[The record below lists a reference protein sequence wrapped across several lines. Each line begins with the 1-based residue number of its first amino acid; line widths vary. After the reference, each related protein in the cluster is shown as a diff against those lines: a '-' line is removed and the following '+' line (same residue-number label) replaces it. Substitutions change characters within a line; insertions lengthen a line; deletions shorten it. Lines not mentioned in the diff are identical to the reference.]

1 MKKNVLFLMFVIVL
15 LLGACGRTK
24 EIDLTKYVRYE
35 ISGVNGKGKMFL
47 SLDEQLYA
55 DAAEKTDK
63 LSAEEIRRIIERD
76 VALSSGEDR
85 LLSNGDEA
93 VIEVSCLSEDENLKK
108 AGFKL
113 LPGSRTVKIA
123 GLREAREIDL
133 TKDIL
138 VEAQGFNGVGT
149 LSIGF
154 AEKLYNT
161 IADLSRDMTTEKAR
175 ELLQASVTLSADK
188 SSELSDGDT
197 VKITVDASN
206 VNAAFLEQG
215 LVLTGGEVSCTVSG
229 LQPLNHFRASDYVSY
244 DLTGTVPYLNV
255 AFDFSENAPEELT
268 PFITLP
274 WTRPVTLR
282 KGESREF
289 EIKCKEAELKKRGYV
304 CDATA
309 FTVAPD
315 GFELEKYTE
324 KLAEITETE
333 MQQIRDKAQEAAYA
347 AALNETKHLTY
358 SEGDVFGDTLN
369 DVSLS
374 STILFLRKFYSDILP
389 FNYLVLV
396 YQADY
401 TPANDHANHDEVL
414 YVTLTYEN
422 VTMEPSGAV
431 IYSEPNVEIR
441 LPDSLETDI
450 AVRKADYEMEEIRE
464 D

>member
-93 VIEVSCLSEDENLKK
+93 VIEVSCLSEDETLKK
-108 AGFKL
+108 A
-113 LPGSRTVKIA
+113 
-123 GLREAREIDL
+123 
-133 TKDIL
+133 
-138 VEAQGFNGVGT
+138 EAQGFNGVGT

-215 LVLTGGEVSCTVSG
+215 LVLTGGEVSRTVSG

-244 DLTGTVPYLNV
+244 ELTGTVPYLNV
-255 AFDFSENAPEELT
+255 AFDFSENAPEELM

-315 GFELEKYTE
+315 SFELEKYTE
-324 KLAEITETE
+324 KLAEISETE

>member
-1 MKKNVLFLMFVIVL
+1 MFAIVL

-35 ISGVNGKGKMFL
+35 ISGINGKGKMFL

-63 LSAEEIRRIIERD
+63 LSAEELRRIIERD

-93 VIEVSCLSEDENLKK
+93 VIEVSCLSEDEQLKK

-123 GLREAREIDL
+123 GLPEAREIDL

-149 LSIGF
+149 LSVRF

-161 IADLSRDMTTEKAR
+161 IADLSKDMTTEKAR
-175 ELLQASVTLSADK
+175 ELLQASVPLTADK
-188 SSELSDGDT
+188 SSGLSDGDT
-197 VKITVDASN
+197 VRITVDASN

-215 LVLTGGEVSCTVSG
+215 LVLTGGEVTCTVSG

-244 DLTGTVPYLNV
+244 ELSGTVPYLNV
-255 AFDFSENAPEELT
+255 EFDYSDSVPQDLT
-268 PFITLP
+268 AFITLP

-289 EIKCKEAELKKRGYV
+289 DIKYKEAELKKRGYV
-304 CDATA
+304 CDETA
-309 FTVAPD
+309 FSVSPD
-315 GFELEKYTE
+315 GFKLDKYMEELSE
-324 KLAEITETE
+324 LTETE
-333 MQQIRDKAQEAAYA
+333 MQLLGDKAQDAAYA
-347 AALNETKHLTY
+347 AALNETKHLTF
-358 SEGDVFGDTLN
+358 SEGDVFGDRL
-369 DVSLS
+369 DKVSLS
-374 STILFLRKFYSDILP
+374 SKMLFLRKFYSDVLP

-401 TPANDHANHDEVL
+401 TPANDHANHDEML

-422 VTMEPSGAV
+422 VTLDPSGAV
-431 IYSEPNVEIR
+431 IYSEPSVEVK

-450 AVRKADYEMEEIRE
+450 AVRKADYEMQEIRE
-464 D
+464 E

>member
-93 VIEVSCLSEDENLKK
+93 VIEVSCLSEDETLKK

-161 IADLSRDMTTEKAR
+161 IADLSRDMT
-175 ELLQASVTLSADK
+175 
-188 SSELSDGDT
+188 
-197 VKITVDASN
+197 
-206 VNAAFLEQG
+206 
-215 LVLTGGEVSCTVSG
+215 
-229 LQPLNHFRASDYVSY
+229 
-244 DLTGTVPYLNV
+244 
-255 AFDFSENAPEELT
+255 
-268 PFITLP
+268 
-274 WTRPVTLR
+274 
-282 KGESREF
+282 
-289 EIKCKEAELKKRGYV
+289 
-304 CDATA
+304 
-309 FTVAPD
+309 
-315 GFELEKYTE
+315 
-324 KLAEITETE
+324 
-333 MQQIRDKAQEAAYA
+333 
-347 AALNETKHLTY
+347 
-358 SEGDVFGDTLN
+358 
-369 DVSLS
+369 
-374 STILFLRKFYSDILP
+374 
-389 FNYLVLV
+389 
-396 YQADY
+396 
-401 TPANDHANHDEVL
+401 
-414 YVTLTYEN
+414 
-422 VTMEPSGAV
+422 
-431 IYSEPNVEIR
+431 
-441 LPDSLETDI
+441 
-450 AVRKADYEMEEIRE
+450 
-464 D
+464 